1 MRTLIA
7 AAVALVVV
15 STAHRLVSAQA
26 PPPPP
31 RSNPVIKLLEQGKP
45 AFSIWGN
52 YIGVG
57 KDYHA
62 AVTLQNN
69 RNYDFILYDL
79 EHDPFDIEGLSQFLR
94 ALLDPAAIARDGVSV
109 VKPVIVRIPPNGRE
123 IHQNQWMVKQ
133 ILDTGV
139 AGLMFPHIET
149 PEQAINAIKAVRYP
163 QPATA
168 PNVQPEGL
176 RGASNAIAARYWG
189 MSGREYER
197 RSDVWGL
204 SPDADMLVIMIIE
217 NRLGV
222 DNVRDIARALRDA
235 HVKVILWA
243 GGGDMSL
250 SVRTRREID
259 ASRPR
264 QGDRGRQGVRPARG
278 HQRHYRFPETL
289 RPGCSRVLRHRS
301 AVRRHGAAPH
311 GGAAQG
317 RRTVAEAAC
326 PSFLKSRPCAGCWN
340 RRCRARGS
348 GA

>member
-1 MRTLIA
+1 MRTRLAI
-7 AAVALVVV
+7 AVAITVTALPLVN
-15 STAHRLVSAQA
+15 AQA
-26 PPPPP
+26 PAPPS
-31 RSNPVIKLLEQGKP
+31 RSNRVITLLEQGKP

-79 EHDPFDIEGLSQFLR
+79 EHDPLDVEGLSQFLR
-94 ALLDPAAIARDGVSV
+94 ALLDPAAIAKEGISAI
-109 VKPVIVRIPPNGRE
+109 KPVIVRIPPNGRE

-163 QPATA
+163 QPANA
-168 PNVQPEGL
+168 PHVQPEGL

-189 MSGREYER
+189 MGSREYER

-204 SPDADMLVIMIIE
+204 SPDADMLIILIIE
-217 NRLGV
+217 NKLGV
-222 DNVRDIARALRDA
+222 DNVREIARTLRDA
-235 HVKVILWA
+235 HAKVVLWA

-250 SVRTRREID
+250 SYGHDEALTQAGLGKVIAAGKEFGLPVGINGTRDFQKRYDE
-259 ASRPR
+259 
-264 QGDRGRQGVRPARG
+264 GVRVFFDIGPAYAATG
-278 HQRHYRFPETL
+278 PSITPEQRK
-289 RPGCSRVLRHRS
+289 
-301 AVRRHGAAPH
+301 AV
-311 GGAAQG
+311 G
-317 RRTVAEAAC
+317 R
-326 PSFLKSRPCAGCWN
+326 
-340 RRCRARGS
+340 
-348 GA
+348 

>member
-1 MRTLIA
+1 MRRLLATAAALIA
-7 AAVALVVV
+7 ASTVFGLV
-15 STAHRLVSAQA
+15 TAQGPATA
-26 PPPPP
+26 P

-45 AFSIWGN
+45 AFSIWAN

-79 EHDPFDIEGLSQFLR
+79 EHDPLDVEGLSQFLR
-94 ALLDPAAIARDGVSV
+94 ALLDPAAIARDGISV

-123 IHQNQWMVKQ
+123 IHHNQWMVKQ

-149 PEQAINAIKAVRYP
+149 PEQATNAIKATRYP
-163 QPATA
+163 QPANA
-168 PNVQPEGL
+168 PNVEPEGL

-189 MSGREYER
+189 LSGREYER

-204 SPDADMLVIMIIE
+204 SAEADMLVILIIE
-217 NRLGV
+217 NKLGV
-222 DNVRDIARALRDA
+222 DNVREIARTMRDA

-250 SVRTRREID
+250 SYGHDEKLTQAGLDKVIAAGKEFGLPVGINGTTDFQRRYD
-259 ASRPR
+259 
-264 QGDRGRQGVRPARG
+264 QGVRVFFDIGPAYAATGPRVTPE
-278 HQRHYRFPETL
+278 QRK
-289 RPGCSRVLRHRS
+289 
-301 AVRRHGAAPH
+301 AV
-311 GGAAQG
+311 G
-317 RRTVAEAAC
+317 R
-326 PSFLKSRPCAGCWN
+326 
-340 RRCRARGS
+340 
-348 GA
+348 

>member
-1 MRTLIA
+1 MRRLQATTA
-7 AAVALVVV
+7 ALVLAFAAL
-15 STAHRLVSAQA
+15 SALSAQV
-26 PPPPP
+26 PTPPP
-31 RSNPVIKLLEQGKP
+31 RANPVIKLLEQSKP
-45 AFSIWGN
+45 AFSIWAN

-69 RNYDFILYDL
+69 KNYDFILYDL
-79 EHDPFDIEGLSQFLR
+79 EHDPLDVEGLSQFLR
-94 ALLDPAAIARDGVSV
+94 ALLDPASIAKEGVSA

-163 QPATA
+163 QPANA

-189 MSGREYER
+189 MSSREYER

-204 SPDADMLVIMIIE
+204 STDADMLVILIIE
-217 NRLGV
+217 NKLGV
-222 DNVRDIARALRDA
+222 ENVREIARTLRDA
-235 HVKVILWA
+235 HAKVILWA

-250 SVRTRREID
+250 SYGHDEALTQARLDKVIAAGKEFGLPVGINGTTDFQKRYD
-259 ASRPR
+259 
-264 QGDRGRQGVRPARG
+264 QGVRVFFDIGPAYAATGPRITPE
-278 HQRHYRFPETL
+278 QRK
-289 RPGCSRVLRHRS
+289 
-301 AVRRHGAAPH
+301 AV
-311 GGAAQG
+311 G
-317 RRTVAEAAC
+317 RE
-326 PSFLKSRPCAGCWN
+326 
-340 RRCRARGS
+340 
-348 GA
+348 

>member
-1 MRTLIA
+1 MRTRLAI
-7 AAVALVVV
+7 AVAITVTALPLV
-15 STAHRLVSAQA
+15 TAQA
-26 PPPPP
+26 PPPPS
-31 RSNPVIKLLEQGKP
+31 RSNRVITLLEQGKP
-45 AFSIWGN
+45 AFAIWGN

-79 EHDPFDIEGLSQFLR
+79 EHDPLDVEGLSQFLR
-94 ALLDPAAIARDGVSV
+94 ALLDPAAIAKEGISA

-163 QPATA
+163 QPANA
-168 PNVQPEGL
+168 PHVQPEGL

-189 MSGREYER
+189 MSSREYER

-204 SPDADMLVIMIIE
+204 SPDADMLIILIIE

-222 DNVRDIARALRDA
+222 DNVREIARTLRDA
-235 HVKVILWA
+235 RAKVVLWA

-250 SVRTRREID
+250 SYGHDEALTQAGLNKVIAAGKEFGLPVGINGTRDFQKRYD
-259 ASRPR
+259 
-264 QGDRGRQGVRPARG
+264 QGVRVFFDIGPAYAATG
-278 HQRHYRFPETL
+278 PSITPEQRK
-289 RPGCSRVLRHRS
+289 
-301 AVRRHGAAPH
+301 AV
-311 GGAAQG
+311 G
-317 RRTVAEAAC
+317 R
-326 PSFLKSRPCAGCWN
+326 
-340 RRCRARGS
+340 
-348 GA
+348 